1 MNRATSREN
10 QGLAA
15 AVGAPAHWHQALSS
29 PLSLQDPQPSTQ
41 GPLWISPGGRGGGVC
56 SLPRGMSSGL
66 AQSKRVL
73 STVRAPGQGQHPGPA
88 ATPGRPPAADGR
100 GEGSGSPAPILSSL
114 ACGNSRRH
122 LHSWARGHTSVTHTV
137 VPTHAVVPAP
147 STLPPHT
154 LMFTL
159 VCTLLPLR
167 ACSALP
173 PPQECAYPQAH
184 AHAHV
189 LVLCP
194 PACGHI
200 HTPMRPP
207 CSPIQHPHAHTPP
220 RHLLTPP
227 GHRHALSRRRHAH
240 AHPGH
245 LRLSNSPAHSPHP
258 LTPLL
263 HTLEQHC
270 GSLLPTLPLYPPP
283 WAHAR
288 IRVSLCAF
296 AGHTRAHVCTLQ
308 RSLPL
313 RSSTRPHCTVSH
325 TARNRNPE
333 DAKGSARRGVCVAS

>member
-122 LHSWARGHTSVTHTV
+122 LHSWARGHISVTHTV

-167 ACSALP
+167 ACSTLP
-173 PPQECAYPQAH
+173 PPKSVRTH
-184 AHAHV
+184 K
-189 LVLCP
+189 
-194 PACGHI
+194 
-200 HTPMRPP
+200 HTPMRTSWSCAPLPAGTSTPP
-207 CSPIQHPHAHTPP
+207 CSP
-220 RHLLTPP
+220 
-227 GHRHALSRRRHAH
+227 H
-240 AHPGH
+240 AHP
-245 LRLSNSPAHSPHP
+245 SSTPM
-258 LTPLL
+258 LTPLPDICSHPL
-263 HTLEQHC
+263 GTDMPSHAAATLTRTQATC
-270 GSLLPTLPLYPPP
+270 GSATLPHTVHTPSPRFYTLWSSTVAPSCP
-283 WAHAR
+283 R
-288 IRVSLCAF
+288 SLC
-296 AGHTRAHVCTLQ
+296 
-308 RSLPL
+308 
-313 RSSTRPHCTVSH
+313 TRPLGPTH
-325 TARNRNPE
+325 
-333 DAKGSARRGVCVAS
+333 ASV

>member
-1 MNRATSREN
+1 MALPPLF
-10 QGLAA
+10 LAA
-15 AVGAPAHWHQALSS
+15 LRVETHAGTCTAGHVGTQALHTQWSPRTPSS
-29 PLSLQDPQPSTQ
+29 LLLALCHHTRSCSHSYAHCSHCAHAPLS
-41 GPLWISPGGRGGGVC
+41 
-56 SLPRGMSSGL
+56 
-66 AQSKRVL
+66 
-73 STVRAPGQGQHPGPA
+73 
-88 ATPGRPPAADGR
+88 
-100 GEGSGSPAPILSSL
+100 
-114 ACGNSRRH
+114 
-122 LHSWARGHTSVTHTV
+122 
-137 VPTHAVVPAP
+137 
-147 STLPPHT
+147 
-154 LMFTL
+154 
-159 VCTLLPLR
+159 
-167 ACSALP
+167 

-200 HTPMRPP
+200 HAPMLTP

-270 GSLLPTLPLYPPP
+270 GSLLPTLPVYPPP